1 MSLIALILASLFEIL
16 WVSLLGEPST
26 SKSIKATLLL
36 AVAMVLS
43 LYCLSVATKEIPT
56 AICYAS
62 WVGIGIFGQA
72 LIQHFVFE
80 RYLTVSNWFFLTLL
94 SASVLGLLLTQ
105 SNSGAVLK

>member
-43 LYCLSVATKEIPT
+43 LYCLV
-56 AICYAS
+56 
-62 WVGIGIFGQA
+62 
-72 LIQHFVFE
+72 
-80 RYLTVSNWFFLTLL
+80 
-94 SASVLGLLLTQ
+94 
-105 SNSGAVLK
+105 